1 MSSIKWKMAVLYM
14 LLVVVVMTSQ
24 GVLILLN
31 LRANAYQEVYRKS
44 EYTADRIIDMLSMQE
59 LDRSVRVETIFGEV
73 LTSLMIETVNTDSLS
88 GSETSVYLLSDQ
100 GKLLY
105 ARKSNLSEADLASRA
120 IITVVSGGKLD
131 NLYVHTSV
139 TGKSSVGDYA
149 VGFDMP
155 ESDTSYILFI
165 RQSMEDVQEN
175 LRRTTLIIVL
185 VTMVGII
192 VAGFLGYLLAV
203 SISSPILKLTQ
214 KTQALAEGTR
224 AESIRSENGIPSEK
238 AEDEH
243 HAATMPSGEEKLI
256 ETSPIS
262 GDELDILEVNFDD
275 MAKELTES
283 IRDLKAMEQMQKDF
297 VANVSHELRTPVT
310 TIKSYSETLL
320 DSDLEETNL
329 TREFLSV
336 IAHEANRMTALI
348 ADLLELSKMDA
359 HQVKAAGKPIE
370 VGRLLRQDLIDLTWD
385 ARQKQQE
392 IRWSE
397 EMDLVEE
404 EVGEFPWP
412 REEYWILGESRRIDQ
427 VIRNLLTNAI
437 KYSPEG
443 SVIRGGI
450 TLSEGEVCVWIR
462 DEGIGIAREHQEKIF
477 NRFYRVDKARSRSM
491 GGTGLGLA
499 IAKETTELYGGRI
512 YLDSHPGEGSTFYL
526 AFPEAPEVDKD
537 AD

>member
-24 GVLILLN
+24 GVLILMN

-59 LDRSVRVETIFGEV
+59 PERGQGPESIFGEV

-88 GSETSVYLLSDQ
+88 GSETSVYLLNDQ

-105 ARKSNLSEADLASRA
+105 ARKESLSEADLASRA
-120 IITVVSGGKLD
+120 IITVLSGGSLD

-139 TGKSSVGDYA
+139 TEKVTVGDYA
-149 VGFDMP
+149 VRFEMAQNDR
-155 ESDTSYILFI
+155 SYILFI
-165 RQSMEDVQEN
+165 RQSMESVQEN

-185 VTMVGII
+185 VTLVGII

-203 SISSPILKLTQ
+203 SIASPILKLTQ

-224 AESIRSENGIPSEK
+224 QES
-238 AEDEH
+238 
-243 HAATMPSGEEKLI
+243 
-256 ETSPIS
+256 ETSPVKAEEGAES
-262 GDELDILEVNFDD
+262 SEETESLEATVTGDELDILEVNFDD
-275 MAKELTES
+275 MARELTAS

-320 DSDLEETNL
+320 DSDLEDGAL

-336 IAHEANRMTALI
+336 IAHESNRMTALI

-404 EVGEFPWP
+404 EEGEFPWP
-412 REEYWILGESRRIDQ
+412 REEFWILGESRRIDQ

-450 TLSEGEVCVWIR
+450 ALSDGEVCVWIR
-462 DEGIGIAREHQEKIF
+462 DEGIGIAPEHQEKIF

-499 IAKETTELYGGRI
+499 IARETTELYGGRI
-512 YLDSHPGEGSTFYL
+512 YLESRIGEGSTFYL

-537 AD
+537 AE